1 MWPFI
6 SYLFLFR
13 YIFFIFLSFIEV
25 IEAIAT
31 IIGISPFHSSNF
43 SASLLVIFLFIFIC
57 ACIYDRVI
65 YFVTGINV
73 ATKKPTNQSSTVR
86 GGAATNAND
95 GEKTTVHDGKRCT
108 ETMKETSPWWQV
120 DLLRAY
126 PIRVIRVTT
135 RGCCGKCIWLNKII
149 RILYSNQCNE
159 EKSRYQG
166 TQVKWNFYES
176 KFKRI
181 WKWIYLRVTTYREGQ

>member
-1 MWPFI
+1 M
-6 SYLFLFR
+6 
-13 YIFFIFLSFIEV
+13 
-25 IEAIAT
+25 
-31 IIGISPFHSSNF
+31 
-43 SASLLVIFLFIFIC
+43 
-57 ACIYDRVI
+57 YDRVI

-73 ATKKPTNQSSTVR
+73 ATKKPANQSSTVR

-135 RGCCGKCIWLNKII
+135 RGCCGKCLDMAK
-149 RILYSNQCNE
+149 
-159 EKSRYQG
+159 
-166 TQVKWNFYES
+166 
-176 KFKRI
+176 
-181 WKWIYLRVTTYREGQ
+181 